1 MVKVLLLQDVK
12 GLGKSGEI
20 VKASDGYAR
29 NYLIPRKMAVIA
41 TPDVVKRVEAQKK
54 VQERKRKRA
63 IEEANEKLQ
72 NLMKGVLT
80 IPAKAGA
87 KGKLY
92 GAVTSA
98 DVAQRIGE
106 YLGEEFDRKNIEME
120 PIKSIGIYEVKVKFG
135 NGVSGKIKVKVESE
149 EKEKS

>member
-1 MVKVLLLQDVK
+1 MKVLLLQDVK

-41 TPDVVKRVEAQKK
+41 TPNVIKRVEMQKK
-54 VQERKRKRA
+54 AEEKKKARA
-63 IEEANEKLQ
+63 VEEANEKLQ
-72 NLMKGVLT
+72 NLMKGVLK
-80 IPAKAGA
+80 IPAKAGE

-98 DVAQRIGE
+98 DVARKISD
-106 YLGEEFDRKNIEME
+106 YLNEEFDRKNITME
-120 PIKSIGIYEVKVKFG
+120 PIKSVGTYEVKVKFG
-135 NGVSGKIKVKVESE
+135 NGVSGKIRVKVEDE
-149 EKEKS
+149 ERERN